1 MKTIDQGH
9 LAGKWQRE
17 DLSSLFPWALLLA
30 RVGCGV
36 PRGSSL
42 HWRVRRHRSRAGMD
56 EVQNPEGRED
66 LGQVTSSSKPQ
77 TGQWLGAQ
85 GLYDSGIV

>member
-1 MKTIDQGH
+1 
-9 LAGKWQRE
+9 
-17 DLSSLFPWALLLA
+17 
-30 RVGCGV
+30 
-36 PRGSSL
+36 
-42 HWRVRRHRSRAGMD
+42 MD